1 MTDEAFEAKLR
12 ETMAKIEALPAPR
25 RGPLMRLLEQTRD
38 RHAEICHSI
47 HRAQE
52 VLDDWRLHQKYVQF
66 DLEASL
72 REARGNR
79 PPNIEPGKP

>member
-12 ETMAKIEALPAPR
+12 ETMEKIEALPAPR
-25 RGPLMRLLEQTRD
+25 RGPLLHLLEQTRG

-47 HRAQE
+47 RRARDI
-52 VLDDWRLHQKYVQF
+52 LDDWRLRQKYLLF
-66 DLEASL
+66 DYEAGL

-79 PPNIEPGKP
+79 PPNIEP